1 MKKWKKIT
9 MISSGVVFM
18 MATLFGVS
26 FAWFTSMNS
35 AALNNGQ
42 GYTASAYF
50 AGGNGSAETPYVIT
64 DPIHLYNLAW
74 LQYLGYFN
82 RTDSNNNLQ
91 QKHFI
96 LSKDLDMARLGSP
109 TDRHHR

>member
-1 MKKWKKIT
+1 

-50 AGGNGSAETPYVIT
+50 AGGQWQCGNPLCHHRS
-64 DPIHLYNLAW
+64 DPPLQPSLASISRLFQQDRFEQQSPAKALY
-74 LQYLGYFN
+74 
-82 RTDSNNNLQ
+82 
-91 QKHFI
+91 FI
-96 LSKDLDMARLGSP
+96 QRPRYGRLGSP